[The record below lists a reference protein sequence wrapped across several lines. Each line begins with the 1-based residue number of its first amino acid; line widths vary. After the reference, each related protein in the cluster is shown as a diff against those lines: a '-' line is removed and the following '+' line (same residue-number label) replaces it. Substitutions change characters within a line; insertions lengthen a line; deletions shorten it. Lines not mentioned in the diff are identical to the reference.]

1 MTGESRYPS
10 HVNATIPALRVDRLS
25 FGSRYDLAPPTRV
38 DGGGMVYEMVLA
50 VPGVMEYPWGREYV
64 PASTLSDA
72 EWLRSLEGVP
82 VTDDDT
88 GAHFTGVTVETTHA
102 DAIGHILSARWDA
115 EQEAVIARA
124 VIDSPRGLE
133 RVAKGWHGVSPSY
146 KADTR
151 AAPAGSGYDLV
162 QTRRYASNNVAIT
175 LTPRGRVTTLRAD
188 SEGRMAENENKPLTI
203 EDVHALLADRADAG
217 MGADLVK
224 MLARAISERDDAM
237 GQYDALMADME
248 KMKADMEK
256 ANEDKADAVRRADS
270 AVAEA
275 AASVKVAPFRDAIAS
290 AEKAGIEIA
299 DDATVA
305 SLRADT
311 ARAYIGG
318 KADGLDAV
326 ALDAVIAAAEKV
338 RADAAPEKR
347 ADALDQ
353 IKANTTPNDSASGGY
368 LSHVK

>member
-1 MTGESRYPS
+1 
-10 HVNATIPALRVDRLS
+10 VNATIPALRVDRLS
-25 FGSRYDLAPPTRV
+25 FGSRYDLAKPTRV

-64 PASTLSDA
+64 PVSTLSDE

-88 GAHFTGVTVETTHA
+88 GAHFNGVTVETTHA

-124 VIDSPRGLE
+124 VIDSPRGLD

-162 QTRRYASNNVAIT
+162 QTRRYGSNNVAIT

-188 SEGRMAENENKPLTI
+188 SEGRMAGDNDKPLTI

-224 MLARAISERDDAM
+224 MLARAIGERDDAM
-237 GQYDALMADME
+237 GQYDALKADMD

-275 AASVKVAPFRDAIAS
+275 AAAVKVAPFRDAIAS

-311 ARAYIGG
+311 ARAYIGD
-318 KADGLDAV
+318 KADGLDAA

-353 IKANTTPNDSASGGY
+353 IKAKTTTATDSASGGY

>member
-1 MTGESRYPS
+1 M
-10 HVNATIPALRVDRLS
+10 
-25 FGSRYDLAPPTRV
+25 
-38 DGGGMVYEMVLA
+38 
-50 VPGVMEYPWGREYV
+50 
-64 PASTLSDA
+64 
-72 EWLRSLEGVP
+72 
-82 VTDDDT
+82 
-88 GAHFTGVTVETTHA
+88 
-102 DAIGHILSARWDA
+102 
-115 EQEAVIARA
+115 
-124 VIDSPRGLE
+124 
-133 RVAKGWHGVSPSY
+133 
-146 KADTR
+146 
-151 AAPAGSGYDLV
+151 AGD
-162 QTRRYASNNVAIT
+162 N
-175 LTPRGRVTTLRAD
+175 D
-188 SEGRMAENENKPLTI
+188 KPLTI

-217 MGADLVK
+217 MGADLDK
-224 MLARAISERDDAM
+224 MLARAIGERDDAM
-237 GQYDALMADME
+237 GQYDALKADMD

-275 AASVKVAPFRDAIAS
+275 AAAVKVAPFRDAIAS

-311 ARAYIGG
+311 ARAYIGD
-318 KADGLDAV
+318 KADGLDAA

-353 IKANTTPNDSASGGY
+353 IKAKTTTATDSASGGY